1 MRINSVTA
9 PIDSLTPAQVRL
21 LCMLAGGTLAHLRGV
36 WIDQLGHEHLSGTVS
51 ALLTRKLA
59 ERFEAHGVR
68 KVRLADPRGR
78 WFAATALA
86 QAADLLVEAQA
97 RCDEVRYE
105 RSVRAAAAT
114 VE

>member
-1 MRINSVTA
+1 MSEVQA
-9 PIDSLTPAQVRL
+9 PINELTPAMTRL

-36 WIDQLGHEHLSGTVS
+36 WLDQLGHEHLPGTVS
-51 ALLTRKLA
+51 ALVSRKLA
-59 ERFEAHGVR
+59 EHFEAHGVR
-68 KVRLADPRGR
+68 RVRLADPRGR

-86 QAADLLVEAQA
+86 RAADLLVEAQA

-105 RSVRAAAAT
+105 RQTRHAAP